1 MYILYSKKI
10 ITNYQKLIKMFFKKI
25 KITAL
30 LLFSSLMLTNATLCN
45 YAAKSKYQN
54 LINQYPDFKDE
65 FDVMSSYPLPIWYTD
80 RDSNGLNTIK
90 DTLQNCD
97 QSTSVIIVYG
107 LPNKDCDAGESSGGS
122 NKNTNDYV
130 KFVTDLHNQ
139 VSDKEIIYI
148 LEPDALSLS
157 VQNKCGIQNNY
168 IENIKTAL
176 NILSQ
181 NKNAKIYLDIGFWV
195 LIYDDQQIK
204 DFLSVVNKLDPEK
217 KIKGFSLNLSNYRS
231 KEESINSCKK
241 VRDVSGMDYK
251 CIIDTSR
258 NANGPNAENTWCN
271 LNSAGIGEVPTSNTG
286 VSFIDYFLWIKPAIE
301 VDGYCKG
308 SPGSYESN
316 SPAGG
321 VDTGYFQKLWDQG
334 VTKNLPKNTQNN
346 QPSIT
351 PQPTQ
356 VDQSTQPTV
365 TPEPTLNLRC
375 VSN

>member
-1 MYILYSKKI
+1 
-10 ITNYQKLIKMFFKKI
+10 MFFKKI
-25 KITAL
+25 QTTIL
-30 LLFSSLMLTNATLCN
+30 LLLSSLMITNATLCS
-45 YAAKSKYQN
+45 YAAKSKYQS
-54 LINQYPDFKDE
+54 LINQYSDFKEE
-65 FDVMSSYPLPIWYTD
+65 FDIMSNQPLPIWYTD
-80 RDSNGLNTIK
+80 RDAGALNTVK

-97 QSTSVIIVYG
+97 QTTSVIIVYG
-107 LPNKDCDAGESSGGS
+107 LPNKDCSAGESSGGT
-122 NKNTNDYV
+122 NKNTNDYI

-157 VQNKCGIQNNY
+157 VQNKCGTQNNY
-168 IENIKTAL
+168 IENIKLAL

-181 NKNAKIYLDIGFWV
+181 NKNAKIYLDVGFWI

-204 DFLSVVNKLDPEK
+204 DFLSVVNKVDSEK

-241 VRDVSGMDYK
+241 IRDLSGIDYK

-258 NANGPNAENTWCN
+258 NANGPNSINTWCN
-271 LNSAGIGEVPTSNTG
+271 LDSAGIGELPTDNTG

-301 VDGYCKG
+301 VDGYCQG
-308 SPGSYESN
+308 SPGSYQSN
-316 SPAGG
+316 NPAGG

-334 VTKNLPKNTQNN
+334 IMKNIPKDMQNN
-346 QPSIT
+346 QPTQPTMT

-356 VDQSTQPTV
+356 NQSPK
-365 TPEPTLNLRC
+365 PTLNLRC
-375 VSN
+375 STI

>member
-1 MYILYSKKI
+1 MV
-10 ITNYQKLIKMFFKKI
+10 FKKI
-25 KITAL
+25 QTAAL
-30 LLFSSLMLTNATLCN
+30 LILSSLMITNATLCS
-45 YAAKSKYQN
+45 YTAKSKYQN

-65 FDVMSSYPLPIWYTD
+65 FDVMSKYSLPVWYTD
-80 RDSNGLNTIK
+80 RDAGALSSVK

-107 LPNKDCDAGESSGGS
+107 LPNKDCSAGESSGGS

-157 VQNKCGIQNNY
+157 VKNKCGLQNNY

-181 NKNAKIYLDIGFWV
+181 NKNAKIYLDVGFWIV
-195 LIYDDQQIK
+195 IYDDQQIK
-204 DFLSVVNKLDPEK
+204 DFLSVVNQVDPEK
-217 KIKGFSLNLSNYRS
+217 KVKGFSLNLSNYRS

-241 VRDVSGMDYK
+241 VRDISGIDYK

-258 NANGPNAENTWCN
+258 NANGPNAIDTWCN
-271 LNSAGIGEVPTSNTG
+271 LDSAGIGELPTDNTG

-301 VDGYCKG
+301 VDGYCQG
-308 SPGSYESN
+308 SPGSYQS
-316 SPAGG
+316 SAAAGG

-334 VTKNLPKNTQNN
+334 IMKNLPKDTQNDQPN
-346 QPSIT
+346 STSQGDQPSMT
-351 PQPTQ
+351 PQPSQGDQRTQ
-356 VDQSTQPTV
+356 DPEFDQPST

-375 VSN
+375 VTH